1 MRAALL
7 QVCIR
12 RSEIRIPQFAEFW
25 QDRSE
30 MTEGTD
36 RPETRGASGDASR
49 GATVY
54 DFSRGGDGRVGSA
67 ATLSTVAETVRRILR
82 ADTSSIASFSVAD
95 RTITW
100 LATSGFENVEVE
112 GEIVNPLRGEFAER
126 AAEAGEE
133 ETIIEVRGVAGDLP
147 TSEFPLHSA
156 EGVRDLALVRLRARG
171 ENLGV
176 LAVGYREHH
185 RFTAEERQQLE
196 DLAEMAALALDNAR
210 LLDTLGAAK
219 RVWEQT
225 FDAIPDGIIV
235 HDDRMTVVRCNMAAA
250 ETMGLHPSDVAGMSC
265 AEAFARIFGERAAAY
280 HMRPGTP
287 RTTSSFELQAED
299 GRRYLVSVA
308 PVSTLESG
316 VWSLES
322 EAGEESR
329 ARSETEAPD
338 AESRDESHRSDSEDS
353 RSVSSA
359 QSQQQTDSRLQT
371 PDSRLKISDSRPRS
385 NWSVITWSDITT
397 LAEVQ
402 EQLARARR
410 LATIGQL
417 AAGVAHEINN
427 PLAAITTCAEAT
439 LRDLRETPETSRLA
453 TERQWDYY
461 LEEIVRQALR
471 CKQITRGL
479 LDLSRQ
485 KRARREPVELNRLV
499 EQTAQIFDRRGR
511 ERGIRVEARPD
522 PSLGEVATDEAMVRQ
537 ILDNLLSN
545 ALDAAT
551 EGGSISVT
559 AALDG
564 ERVRVEV
571 EDSGPGIAPETL
583 ARVFDPFFTTK
594 DPGRGAGLGLAISLT
609 FAEAM
614 GGTLTAESKPGAGS
628 RFRLWLPRRT
638 PEKQ

>member
-1 MRAALL
+1 MADSDNNKRAA
-7 QVCIR
+7 Q
-12 RSEIRIPQFAEFW
+12 P
-25 QDRSE
+25 
-30 MTEGTD
+30 
-36 RPETRGASGDASR
+36 SGDHASR
-49 GATVY
+49 GASAY
-54 DFSRGGDGRVGSA
+54 DFGQRRDARAPTLA
-67 ATLSTVAETVRRILR
+67 ATVETVRRILR
-82 ADTSSIASFSVAD
+82 ADTTSIATFSVAD
-95 RTITW
+95 RTVTW
-100 LATSGFENVEVE
+100 LSMSGFKSVESG

-126 AAEAGEE
+126 IADVSD

-156 EGVRDLALVRLRARG
+156 EGVRDLALVRLSARG

-176 LAVGYREHH
+176 LVVGYREHH

-196 DLAEMAALALDNAR
+196 GLAGMVALALDNAR
-210 LLDTLGAAK
+210 LMETLGAAK

-235 HDDRMTVVRCNMAAA
+235 HDDRMRVVRCNMAAA

-280 HMRPGTP
+280 HMTPGTS

-308 PVSTLESG
+308 PVSSLDAGVWELESVAKEG
-316 VWSLES
+316 EAKTEGES
-322 EAGEESR
+322 TDANPDGEDAGEDYPAQGGQKKETVM
-329 ARSETEAPD
+329 RS
-338 AESRDESHRSDSEDS
+338 S
-353 RSVSSA
+353 
-359 QSQQQTDSRLQT
+359 
-371 PDSRLKISDSRPRS
+371 
-385 NWSVITWSDITT
+385 WSVITWSDITT

-402 EQLARARR
+402 EQLARSRR

-439 LRDLRETPETSRLA
+439 LRDLKEEPALA
-453 TERQWDYY
+453 SLASEHQWDYY

-499 EQTAQIFDRRGR
+499 EQAAQVFDARGR
-511 ERGIRVEARPD
+511 LRGVSVEAATD
-522 PSLGEVATDEAMVRQ
+522 PSVGEVATDEAMVRQ
-537 ILDNLLSN
+537 ILDNFLSN
-545 ALDAAT
+545 ALDAVP
-551 EGGSISVT
+551 EGGRVRVLT
-559 AALDG
+559 VLDG

-571 EDSGPGIAPETL
+571 EDTGPGIAPETL

-594 DPGRGAGLGLAISLT
+594 DPGRGSGLGLAISLT

>member
-1 MRAALL
+1 MNK
-7 QVCIR
+7 
-12 RSEIRIPQFAEFW
+12 S
-25 QDRSE
+25 
-30 MTEGTD
+30 TD
-36 RPETRGASGDASR
+36 RQRAEASGPGDASER
-49 GATVY
+49 ALTV
-54 DFSRGGDGRVGSA
+54 FEFGGGVAARAEGA
-67 ATLSTVAETVRRILR
+67 ATLGTVVETVRRILR
-82 ADTSSIASFSVAD
+82 ADTASIASFSIED

-100 LATSGFENVEVE
+100 LAMSGFQSVQSGGGPV
-112 GEIVNPLRGEFAER
+112 VNPLRGEFAER
-126 AAEAGEE
+126 AASLDDEEA
-133 ETIIEVRGVAGDLP
+133 IIEVRGLAGDLP

-171 ENLGV
+171 EMLGV
-176 LAVGYREHH
+176 LAVGHREHH

-196 DLAEMAALALDNAR
+196 GLAEMVALALDNAR

-225 FDAIPDGIIV
+225 FDSIPDGIIV

-250 ETMGLHPSDVAGMSC
+250 EGLGLHPSDVAGMSC
-265 AEAFARIFGERAAAY
+265 AEAFARLFGERAAAY
-280 HMRPGTP
+280 HMRAGTA

-308 PVSTLESG
+308 PVTSLESG
-316 VWSLES
+316 VWSLTS
-322 EAGEESR
+322 EAEGRARPEAETSDSASPAADPRAESSSRSQPQANPDLKHQRTPESR
-329 ARSETEAPD
+329 VRT
-338 AESRDESHRSDSEDS
+338 
-353 RSVSSA
+353 
-359 QSQQQTDSRLQT
+359 
-371 PDSRLKISDSRPRS
+371 

-439 LRDLRETPETSRLA
+439 LRDLRSEDETARA
-453 TERQWDYY
+453 AQERGWAEY

-485 KRARREPVELNRLV
+485 RRARREPVEINRLV
-499 EQTAQIFDRRGR
+499 EQAARIFEHRGH
-511 ERGIRVEARPD
+511 ERGIGLELQLD
-522 PSLGEVATDEAMVRQ
+522 ESLGVVGTDEAMVRQ
-537 ILDNLLSN
+537 ILDNLLDN
-545 ALDAAT
+545 ALAAVGDAGRVGVST
-551 EGGSISVT
+551 SRE
-559 AALDG
+559 G

-571 EDSGPGIAPETL
+571 SDDGPGITPDTL

-609 FAEAM
+609 YAEAM
-614 GGTLTAESKPGAGS
+614 GGTLTAESKPGAGA